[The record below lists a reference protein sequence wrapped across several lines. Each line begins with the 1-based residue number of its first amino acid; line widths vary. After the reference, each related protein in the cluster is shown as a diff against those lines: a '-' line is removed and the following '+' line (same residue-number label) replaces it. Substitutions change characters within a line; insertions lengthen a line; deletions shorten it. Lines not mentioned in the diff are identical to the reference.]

1 MPDQSSEDTLLLVDP
16 DLDFLDWSTKHLS
29 AKNLRVLRCD
39 NAANAVKV
47 IEKTPVSVVVAA
59 MELEPFDGM
68 ELLGRILQQSPQ
80 TLVILTAGFPT
91 TGQIIEA
98 TQRGAHDVLR
108 KESLAFEL
116 RPVVESALQT
126 QDDRRSA
133 GQPDAEMPKHDGR
146 VKMIGIS
153 RALQEVF
160 KLVGRVA
167 RSDAPVL
174 IAGESGTG
182 KELVAKAVH
191 EYSPRRQKEM
201 ITINCGAI
209 PENLLESELFGHE
222 KGSFTGAI
230 ARRAGRFE
238 QADGGTLFLDEIGDM
253 PLSIQVK
260 LLRVLQD
267 GSFSRVGANETLT
280 TDVRIVAATHKNLT
294 DEVAA
299 GRFREDLYYRLN
311 VVEIKIPAL
320 RERMEDIPLLAE
332 YFLQRITR
340 KNGMARIRISAEA
353 ITTLQSHHW
362 PGNVR
367 ELENTIA
374 RACALASSQILLPAD
389 IPLASAPRKSAA
401 GLHGGAR
408 PVDQRRPFRRGSPRM
423 AERRN
428 RRPDS
433 RTRGRR
439 SQGSLQHAQPADRG
453 FTQTACPTRSDML
466 HIVEHPLIADELTRL
481 RDPACPSPE
490 FRQRVRRIASLMV
503 PAGHREFRNHGRAV
517 QHAAGNH
524 RGGEIDPW
532 CHPGADF
539 ARRIGISRWI
549 SRPDPPRVRRPHR
562 PGAE

>member
-1 MPDQSSEDTLLLVDP
+1 MPESPKEETLLLVDP
-16 DLDFLDWSTKHLS
+16 DLDFLEWATKHL
-29 AKNLRVLRCD
+29 AANNLRVLRCD
-39 NAANAVKV
+39 NAANALKV
-47 IEKTPVSVVVAA
+47 VEKTEVGVVVAA
-59 MELEPFDGM
+59 MELEPFDGV
-68 ELLGRILQQSPQ
+68 ELLEKILQHSPQ

-108 KESLAFEL
+108 KESLAFEI
-116 RPVVESALQT
+116 RPLVESALQT
-126 QDDRRSA
+126 REDRRSA
-133 GQPDAEMPKHDGR
+133 DQPSAEMPKHDSR
-146 VKMIGIS
+146 VKMIGVS
-153 RALQEVF
+153 RALQQVF

-267 GSFSRVGANETLT
+267 GSFSRVGANETIT
-280 TDVRIVAATHKNLT
+280 TDVRIIAATHKNLSE
-294 DEVAA
+294 EVAA

-311 VVEIKIPAL
+311 VVEIRIPPL
-320 RERMEDIPLLAE
+320 RERREDIPLLAE
-332 YFLQRITR
+332 FFLQRITK
-340 KNGMARIRISAEA
+340 KNGMARIRLSAEA
-353 ITTLQSHHW
+353 VNTLQSHNW

-374 RACALASSQILLPAD
+374 RACALASSNILLPSD
-389 IPLASAPRKSAA
+389 IPLASAPGKSPAA
-401 GLHGGAR
+401 VSTAL
-408 PVDQRRPFRRGSPRM
+408 DQLINL
-423 AERRN
+423 A
-428 RRPDS
+428 
-433 RTRGRR
+433 
-439 SQGSLQHAQPADRG
+439 PADG
-453 FTQTACPTRSDML
+453 NL
-466 HIVEHPLIADELTRL
+466 LEWLTR
-481 RDPACPSPE
+481 E
-490 FRQRVRRIASLMV
+490 VVGRVVERADGDLKD
-503 PAGHREFRNHGRAV
+503 AAV
-517 QHAAGNH
+517 QLNL
-524 RGGEIDPW
+524 PT
-532 CHPGADF
+532 
-539 ARRIGISRWI
+539 
-549 SRPDPPRVRRPHR
+549 
-562 PGAE
+562 AELRKLLKR

>member
-1 MPDQSSEDTLLLVDP
+1 MREFFSVHPTSPCFTGAVNAMPLTQIEDTLLLVDP

-39 NAANAVKV
+39 NATNALKV

-68 ELLGRILQQSPQ
+68 ELLGRIMQQSPG

-133 GQPDAEMPKHDGR
+133 GKPDAEMPKHDGR
-146 VKMIGIS
+146 VKMIGVS

-280 TDVRIVAATHKNLT
+280 TDVRIVAATHKDLVE
-294 DEVAA
+294 EVAA

-353 ITTLQSHHW
+353 IVTLQSHHW

-389 IPLASAPRKSAA
+389 IPLASAPRKSSASFLAA
-401 GLHGGAR
+401 I
-408 PVDQRRPFRRGSPRM
+408 DQVIN
-423 AERRN
+423 A
-428 RRPDS
+428 
-433 RTRGRR
+433 
-439 SQGSLQHAQPADRG
+439 A
-453 FTQTACPTRSDML
+453 
-466 HIVEHPLIADELTRL
+466 
-481 RDPACPSPE
+481 
-490 FRQRVRRIASLMV
+490 
-503 PAGHREFRNHGRAV
+503 PAGEDLIGWLSGEVAGRILDQSDGDLKEAS
-517 QHAAGNH
+517 N
-524 RGGEIDPW
+524 RINMPL
-532 CHPGADF
+532 ADLRKLL
-539 ARRIGISRWI
+539 ALKK
-549 SRPDPPRVRRPHR
+549 
-562 PGAE
+562 

>member
-1 MPDQSSEDTLLLVDP
+1 MPLNSTEDTLLLVDP
-16 DLDFLDWSTKHLS
+16 DLDFLDWATKHLS

-39 NAANAVKV
+39 NAANAIKV
-47 IEKTPVSVVVAA
+47 IEKTAVSVVVGA

-68 ELLGRILQQSPQ
+68 ELLGRIMQQSPE

-133 GQPDAEMPKHDGR
+133 SRPDAEMPKHDGR
-146 VKMIGIS
+146 VKMIGTS
-153 RALQEVF
+153 RALQDVF
-160 KLVGRVA
+160 KLVGRAA
-167 RSDAPVL
+167 RSDAPIL

-267 GSFSRVGANETLT
+267 GTFSRVGANETIS

-294 DEVAA
+294 EEVSA

-340 KNGMARIRISAEA
+340 KNGMARIHISAEA
-353 ITTLQSHHW
+353 ISTLQEHNW

-367 ELENTIA
+367 ELENTMA

-389 IPLASAPRKSAA
+389 IPLASAPRKSEAA
-401 GLHGGAR
+401 LTMAL
-408 PVDQRRPFRRGSPRM
+408 DQLINAAPTDIDLIGWLS
-423 AERRN
+423 
-428 RRPDS
+428 
-433 RTRGRR
+433 
-439 SQGSLQHAQPADRG
+439 
-453 FTQTACPTRSDML
+453 TQ
-466 HIVEHPLIADELTRL
+466 V
-481 RDPACPSPE
+481 
-490 FRQRVRRIASLMV
+490 
-503 PAGHREFRNHGRAV
+503 
-517 QHAAGNH
+517 
-524 RGGEIDPW
+524 
-532 CHPGADF
+532 
-539 ARRIGISRWI
+539 ARRILERADGEVKDASNTLGISIPELRKLL
-549 SRPDPPRVRRPHR
+549 
-562 PGAE
+562 AEKA

>member
-1 MPDQSSEDTLLLVDP
+1 MSEPIPEDTLLLVDP
-16 DLDFLDWSTKHLS
+16 DLDFLDWATKHLF
-29 AKNLRVLRCD
+29 ARNLKILRCD

-47 IEKTPVSVVVAA
+47 VEKTPVGVVVAA

-68 ELLGRILQQSPQ
+68 ELLGRILQHSPN
-80 TLVILTAGFPT
+80 TMVILTAGFPS

-108 KESLAFEL
+108 KESLPFEL
-116 RPVVESALQT
+116 RTVVESALQMREE
-126 QDDRRSA
+126 RRSA
-133 GQPDAEMPKHDGR
+133 GKPAAELPKNDGR

-153 RALQEVF
+153 RALQGVF
-160 KLVGRVA
+160 KMVGRVA

-191 EYSPRRQKEM
+191 EYSPRHHKEM

-267 GSFSRVGANETLT
+267 GSFSRVGSNENLT
-280 TDVRIVAATHKNLT
+280 TDVRIIAATHKNLT
-294 DEVAA
+294 EEVAA

-311 VVEIKIPAL
+311 VVEIRIPAL
-320 RERMEDIPLLAE
+320 RERIEDIPLLAE
-332 YFLQRITR
+332 FFLQRITR
-340 KNGMARIRISAEA
+340 KNGMARIRLTAEA
-353 ITTLQSHHW
+353 INLLQSHTW

-374 RACALASSQILLPAD
+374 RACALATSNILLPAD
-389 IPLASAPRKSAA
+389 IPLASIPGKSPAMLNGAIDQLINLAPTDEDLLNWASREIAGRMVERADGDLKEAA
-401 GLHGGAR
+401 LALQLS
-408 PVDQRRPFRRGSPRM
+408 VADL
-423 AERRN
+423 
-428 RRPDS
+428 
-433 RTRGRR
+433 R
-439 SQGSLQHAQPADRG
+439 SL
-453 FTQTACPTRSDML
+453 L
-466 HIVEHPLIADELTRL
+466 K
-481 RDPACPSPE
+481 
-490 FRQRVRRIASLMV
+490 
-503 PAGHREFRNHGRAV
+503 N
-517 QHAAGNH
+517 
-524 RGGEIDPW
+524 
-532 CHPGADF
+532 
-539 ARRIGISRWI
+539 
-549 SRPDPPRVRRPHR
+549 
-562 PGAE
+562 

>member
-1 MPDQSSEDTLLLVDP
+1 MPDSSAEDTLLLVDP
-16 DLDFLDWSTKHLS
+16 DLDFLDWATKHLA
-29 AKNLRVLRCD
+29 AKNLRILRCD
-39 NAANAVKV
+39 NAANAIKV
-47 IEKTPVSVVVAA
+47 VEKTRVGVVVAA
-59 MELEPFDGM
+59 MEMEPFDGM
-68 ELLGRILQQSPQ
+68 EFLGRVLQQSPQ
-80 TLVILTAGFPT
+80 TLVILTTGFPT

-133 GQPDAEMPKHDGR
+133 DQPMTEAPKHDGGR
-146 VKMIGIS
+146 VKMIGVS

-253 PLSIQVK
+253 PLTIQVK

-267 GSFSRVGANETLT
+267 GSFSRVGANETIT
-280 TDVRIVAATHKNLT
+280 TDVRIIAATHKNLAE
-294 DEVAA
+294 EVSA

-311 VVEIKIPAL
+311 VVEIRIPPL
-320 RERMEDIPLLAE
+320 RERIEDVPLLAE
-332 YFLQRITR
+332 FFLQRTTK

-353 ITTLQSHHW
+353 VNALQSHTW

-374 RACALASSQILLPAD
+374 RACALASSNILLPAD
-389 IPLASAPRKSAA
+389 IPLASAPGRSPAFLTA
-401 GLHGGAR
+401 SI
-408 PVDQRRPFRRGSPRM
+408 DQLINI
-423 AERRN
+423 A
-428 RRPDS
+428 
-433 RTRGRR
+433 
-439 SQGSLQHAQPADRG
+439 
-453 FTQTACPTRSDML
+453 PT
-466 HIVEHPLIADELTRL
+466 
-481 RDPACPSPE
+481 
-490 FRQRVRRIASLMV
+490 
-503 PAGHREFRNHGRAV
+503 
-517 QHAAGNH
+517 
-524 RGGEIDPW
+524 GENLLD
-532 CHPGADF
+532 
-539 ARRIGISRWI
+539 WI
-549 SRPDPPRVRRPHR
+549 SQEIAKRALERADGDLKEASTVLNLPLSELRKLLSR
-562 PGAE
+562 

>member
-1 MPDQSSEDTLLLVDP
+1 MSDSQQEDTLLLVDP
-16 DLDFLDWSTKHLS
+16 DLDFLDWATKHLF
-29 AKNLRVLRCD
+29 ANNLRILRCD
-39 NAANAVKV
+39 NASNALKV
-47 IEKTPVSVVVAA
+47 IEKTEVSVIVAA

-68 ELLGRILQQSPQ
+68 ELLGRIMQQSPK

-116 RPVVESALQT
+116 RPIVESALQI

-267 GSFSRVGANETLT
+267 GSFSRVGSNETLT
-280 TDVRIVAATHKNLT
+280 TDVRIVAATHKNLVE
-294 DEVAA
+294 EVAG

-353 ITTLQSHHW
+353 ITTLQTHHW

-374 RACALASSQILLPAD
+374 RACALATSQILLPAD
-389 IPLASAPRKSAA
+389 IPLASSPRKSPAGFAA
-401 GLHGGAR
+401 AI
-408 PVDQRRPFRRGSPRM
+408 DQVINDAPSGS
-423 AERRN
+423 
-428 RRPDS
+428 D
-433 RTRGRR
+433 
-439 SQGSLQHAQPADRG
+439 
-453 FTQTACPTRSDML
+453 
-466 HIVEHPLIADELTRL
+466 LIAWLSSEIAGRVLERAGGDLKEASVALNIPLAELRKL
-481 RDPACPSPE
+481 LAQKS
-490 FRQRVRRIASLMV
+490 
-503 PAGHREFRNHGRAV
+503 
-517 QHAAGNH
+517 
-524 RGGEIDPW
+524 
-532 CHPGADF
+532 
-539 ARRIGISRWI
+539 
-549 SRPDPPRVRRPHR
+549 
-562 PGAE
+562 

>member
-1 MPDQSSEDTLLLVDP
+1 MPESSKEETLLLVDP
-16 DLDFLDWSTKHLS
+16 DLDFLEWATKHLA
-29 AKNLRVLRCD
+29 AKNLRILRCD
-39 NAANAVKV
+39 NAANALKV
-47 IEKTPVSVVVAA
+47 VEKTDVGVVVAA

-68 ELLGRILQQSPQ
+68 ELLDKVLQQNSQ
-80 TLVILTAGFPT
+80 TLVVLTAGFPT

-116 RPVVESALQT
+116 RPVVESALQVREE
-126 QDDRRSA
+126 RRSA
-133 GQPDAEMPKHDGR
+133 DRPTAELPKHDSR
-146 VKMIGIS
+146 VKMIGVS

-167 RSDAPVL
+167 RTDAPVL

-253 PLSIQVK
+253 PLTIQVK

-267 GSFSRVGANETLT
+267 GTFSRVGSNETIS
-280 TDVRIVAATHKNLT
+280 TDVRIIAATHKNLAE
-294 DEVAA
+294 EVAA

-311 VVEIKIPAL
+311 VVEIRIPPL
-320 RERMEDIPLLAE
+320 RERREDIPLLAE
-332 YFLQRITR
+332 FFLQRITK
-340 KNGMARIRISAEA
+340 KNGMARIRLSAEA
-353 ITTLQSHHW
+353 VNTLQSHQW

-374 RACALASSQILLPAD
+374 RACALASSNILLPAD
-389 IPLASAPRKSAA
+389 IPLASAPGKSPAAVSAA
-401 GLHGGAR
+401 L
-408 PVDQRRPFRRGSPRM
+408 DQLINHAPSDEDPLAWITREVVGRVV
-423 AERRN
+423 ER
-428 RRPDS
+428 
-433 RTRGRR
+433 
-439 SQGSLQHAQPADRG
+439 ADG
-453 FTQTACPTRSDML
+453 DLKDA
-466 HIVEHPLIADELTRL
+466 
-481 RDPACPSPE
+481 
-490 FRQRVRRIASLMV
+490 
-503 PAGHREFRNHGRAV
+503 AV
-517 QHAAGNH
+517 QLNLPVA
-524 RGGEIDPW
+524 EIRKILK
-532 CHPGADF
+532 H
-539 ARRIGISRWI
+539 
-549 SRPDPPRVRRPHR
+549 
-562 PGAE
+562 